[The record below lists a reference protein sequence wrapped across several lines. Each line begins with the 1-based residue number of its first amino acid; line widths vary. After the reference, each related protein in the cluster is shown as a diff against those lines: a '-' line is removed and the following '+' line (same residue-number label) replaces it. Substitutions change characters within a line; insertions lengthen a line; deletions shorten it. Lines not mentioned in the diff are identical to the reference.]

1 MKTFSILMLLGASC
15 LLLSPPASAQNTIAE
30 EHKQIVTD
38 ADIHREELD
47 MLARDTA
54 RAVQLKNPSFFRRV
68 YGEDF
73 VGTTPNGTVMD
84 KAALISYVENSPAT
98 YATFI
103 ATNVRIRIF
112 RDTAIVT
119 SVWSARG
126 TQEGRSF
133 SRQSRVIQIF
143 VYGQRGWQVVASQE
157 TLLPG

>member
-1 MKTFSILMLLGASC
+1 MKTFSILVLLGASC

>member
-1 MKTFSILMLLGASC
+1 MKTFSILILLGASC
-15 LLLSPPASAQNTIAE
+15 LLPPSASAQNILE
-30 EHKQIVTD
+30 EHKPIATD
-38 ADIHREELD
+38 SDIHREELD

-103 ATNVRIRIF
+103 ATNVRVRIF